1 MLFDSRFVHS
11 TLFDRIQLTIQR
23 WMRAMHVDAFFE
35 FCLGHPHP
43 YYTQRPPA
51 DALVSD
57 SRDGV
62 PLEEDLALRALVP
75 QWKPKRG
82 RKRAEG
88 REGDEDKPAKRPQLD
103 TSVGVLHGGSFPSHS
118 AFPQS
123 AIPFSAF
130 PDDME
135 SNDPWMT
142 AASSFPAD
150 APDTQQGQDLRWR
163 PLERD
168 TSPVGYPQSA
178 IIPRGH
184 HPADNF
190 LSAEPKSAITPSS
203 GDKTRSRRRHGPA
216 VSSAWPSSNG
226 SSTGKARGRPP
237 NRGTVSGP
245 FSSFPVNPARDNP
258 SNGDSVPRP
267 ASAIPLDQNSFGQ
280 FSNHQYH
287 SPVQPGG
294 RPGKLQLQVPQH
306 PGGPVRLATPPTLL
320 VNGVDDTSVPKAEEG
335 NQNGPLPGMPN
346 ASDAERSEDPSS
358 EKLICLLSNGLLRAK
373 LNGRSTPLEASE
385 ARVLAATVVRNL
397 IASSPKQNPAL
408 CAAFHLGLGSHFG
421 LQGTTSG
428 TMVVNVEPNKPFTC
442 TIAHEYTSDPDMP
455 TKVVYNNLRLSPTL
469 NNPNNDK
476 PEAPSRA
483 TEDTTTTNNSIEDL
497 DGLTDTEFEVD
508 TVENGASDA
517 TWKQRYLRLRAQMQ
531 KKEKALSQYKRKIME
546 SVMAEV

>member
-1 MLFDSRFVHS
+1 
-11 TLFDRIQLTIQR
+11 
-23 WMRAMHVDAFFE
+23 MHVDAFFE

-82 RKRAEG
+82 RKRAED
-88 REGDEDKPAKRPQLD
+88 REGGEVKPTKRPQLD
-103 TSVGVLHGGSFPSHS
+103 TSVGVLHGDSFPSHS

-135 SNDPWMT
+135 SSDPWMT

-150 APDTQQGQDLRWR
+150 APNTQQGQDLRWR

-168 TSPVGYPQSA
+168 ASPAGYPQSA

-203 GDKTRSRRRHGPA
+203 GDKARSRRRHGPA

-245 FSSFPVNPARDNP
+245 FSSFPVNPARDDS
-258 SNGDSVPRP
+258 SNEDSVPRP
-267 ASAIPLDQNSFGQ
+267 ASTMPLDHNSFAQ
-280 FSNHQYH
+280 SSNHQYQ

-320 VNGVDDTSVPKAEEG
+320 VNGVDDASAPKAEDG
-335 NQNGPLPGMPN
+335 DQNRPLPGMPN
-346 ASDAERSEDPSS
+346 VSDAEYSEDPSS
-358 EKLICLLSNGLLRAK
+358 EKFIRLLSNELLRAK
-373 LNGRSTPLEASE
+373 LNGRSTPLELGE
-385 ARVLAATVVRNL
+385 ARALAATVVSNL

-408 CAAFHLGLGSHFG
+408 CAALHLGLGSHFG

-428 TMVVNVEPNKPFTC
+428 TMVVNVESNKPSTYSI
-442 TIAHEYTSDPDMP
+442 THEYTHDPDMP
-455 TKVVYNNLRLSPTL
+455 TKVTFANLRLSPTPNP
-469 NNPNNDK
+469 NNPNNRDTKPDK
-476 PEAPSRA
+476 PSRA

-497 DGLTDTEFEVD
+497 DGLTDAEFEVD
-508 TVENGASDA
+508 TTENGASEA